1 MQSRF
6 KLRRAFTLIELLV
19 VIAIIG
25 LLMALL
31 LPAIQRVREA
41 ANRMR
46 CSNNLKQILLAVHN
60 LHNDYNVLPPFSA
73 PCAAQ
78 VNVNPGCAISLD
90 GPYKGYNYTV
100 HAFLLPYIELD
111 NLYRQMSPNGYGGG
125 RYYEV
130 IRLYLCPSDPSVAG
144 GKCMTTYGGANNWG
158 AASYG
163 ANYNVFGWHNSSA
176 VPRETVIPASIPDGT
191 SNTMFF
197 TELYGTCGWT
207 NDLSFAYGSLW
218 ADANSVWRPVVCTN
232 VSNKN
237 PASGYTNCLTF
248 QVQPHYLRNCDP
260 ARAQSPHTGGINVA
274 LGDGAVRFVSA
285 GVSPTTWANACH
297 PADGNPLGSDWQ

>member
-1 MQSRF
+1 MKTR
-6 KLRRAFTLIELLV
+6 KHWRPGGFTLIELLV

-41 ANRMR
+41 SNRMR
-46 CSNNLKQILLAVHN
+46 CGNNLRQILIATHN

-73 PCAAQ
+73 PCAD
-78 VNVNPGCAISLD
+78 VTTSCRITLT
-90 GPYKGYNYTV
+90 GPFQGYNYTV
-100 HAFLLPYIELD
+100 HAFLLPYIEMD
-111 NLYRQMSPNGYGGG
+111 NLYRQMSPSGYGGG

-130 IRLYLCPSDPSVAG
+130 IRLYLCPTDPSIAN
-144 GKCMTTYGGANNWG
+144 GKCMTTYGGANSWG

-163 ANYNVFGWHNSSA
+163 ANYNVFGWHNNTG
-176 VPRETVIPASIPDGT
+176 VPRATTIPANIPDGT

-197 TELYGTCGWT
+197 TEMYGTCGWT
-207 NDLSFAYGSLW
+207 NNLSFAYGSLW

-237 PASGYTNCLTF
+237 PASGYTNCLLF

-274 LGDGAVRFVSA
+274 MGDHSVRFVSVN
-285 GVSPTTWANACH
+285 VSATTWANACH